1 MKTLPEDFIQYTQ
14 ELMGDELFQQLKQGI
29 IEGEAPT
36 SIRLNPFKCKE
47 EKMLRANRFHG
58 ALPPV
63 AISPPVLTSPSTHG
77 SMQESITCRRL
88 LPCSWIW

>member
-29 IEGEAPT
+29 TEEKHLPASA
-36 SIRLNPFKCKE
+36 SILSNARR
-47 EKMLRANRFHG
+47 EKMLRANQFHG

-63 AISPPVLTSPSTHG
+63 AISPPV
-77 SMQESITCRRL
+77 
-88 LPCSWIW
+88 